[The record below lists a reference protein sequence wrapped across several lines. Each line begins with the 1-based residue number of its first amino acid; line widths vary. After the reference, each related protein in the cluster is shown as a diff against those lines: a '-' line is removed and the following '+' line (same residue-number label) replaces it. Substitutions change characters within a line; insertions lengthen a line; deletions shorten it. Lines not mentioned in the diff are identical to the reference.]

1 MEKEAL
7 KEFRIE
13 LETELKDNILN
24 WWMKYSPDQEYG
36 GFHGH
41 INHQNQA
48 VKGAGKGAVLNARIL
63 WTFSAVYR
71 AYPDQV
77 YLNMAHRAF
86 RYILDNFLDK
96 DFGGVYWE
104 LDEQGGILSSRKQI
118 YAIAFTIYALS
129 EYHMACGDPQAK
141 DLAIACFED
150 IEFFAFDPIKK
161 GYTEALN
168 RQWEE
173 LDDLRLSEKDQN
185 ECFTMNT
192 HLHILEAYGNLYRI
206 WEDPALA
213 KAIKNLIQLFLEKFI
228 DPKNERLRLFFDEN
242 WNSKSSL
249 VSFGHDIECSW
260 LLHEA
265 SEILNN
271 EKMIQASADLAVK
284 MARKTFEG
292 LDEDGGL
299 YYEYMPDTNKLD
311 TDKHWWP
318 QAEAM
323 VGFFNAYQISGD
335 PEFLHRS
342 KESWT
347 FIHNYICDWVDQE
360 WFWSVDKEGIPQTVK
375 EKGGFWKCPY
385 HNGRACLEIIR
396 RIDQAL
402 AK

>member
-7 KEFRIE
+7 KEFRNE
-13 LETELKDNILN
+13 LETELKDNILL
-24 WWMKYSPDQEYG
+24 WWMKYSPDQEHG

-41 INHQNQA
+41 IDHQNQA

-63 WTFSAVYR
+63 WTFSAAYR
-71 AYPDQV
+71 LYPDQD
-77 YLNMAHRAF
+77 YLSMAERAYKF
-86 RYILDNFLDK
+86 ILDNFLDK

-150 IEFFAFDPIKK
+150 IEFYAFDPINK
-161 GYTEALN
+161 GYTEALS
-168 RQWEE
+168 RDWEE

-242 WNSKSSL
+242 WNSKSTL

-265 SEILNN
+265 AEILGKEELVN
-271 EKMIQASADLAVK
+271 ASADLAVK

-299 YYEYMPDTNKLD
+299 YYEYMPDTSKLD

-323 VGFFNAYQISGD
+323 VGYFNAYWISGD
-335 PEFLHRS
+335 PEFLQRS
-342 KESWT
+342 RESWT
-347 FIHNYICDWVDQE
+347 FIHNYICDWIDQE
-360 WFWSVDKEGIPQTVK
+360 WFWSVDKEGIPQTEK

-385 HNGRACLEIIR
+385 HNGRACLEIIH
-396 RIDQAL
+396 RIDQVL
-402 AK
+402 AN